1 MATTSKTKD
10 ASAFDVSKYTVA
22 TEAVTQTVT
31 IEETG
36 DSFEVKVKP
45 VSWAKRNQLLAKHMS
60 WAADGSTSFN
70 VAEYVRECL
79 TEMVIEAPWGK
90 TTESFL
96 ISIDSRL
103 GAALEQIVPQAF
115 SNASQGDVD
124 NVKKE

>member
-1 MATTSKTKD
+1 MAQTK
-10 ASAFDVSKYTVA
+10 AGLAQSFDLDKYTIDS
-22 TEAVTQTVT
+22 TPIEQTIT

-36 DSFEVKVKP
+36 DSFQITYKVLG
-45 VSWAKRNQLLAKHMS
+45 WAQRNKLIAKYLTWDDS
-60 WAADGSTSFN
+60 GGTGFDADG
-70 VAEYVRECL
+70 YVRECL
-79 TEMVIEAPWGK
+79 REMLIDTPWGK
-90 TTESFL
+90 TTETFL